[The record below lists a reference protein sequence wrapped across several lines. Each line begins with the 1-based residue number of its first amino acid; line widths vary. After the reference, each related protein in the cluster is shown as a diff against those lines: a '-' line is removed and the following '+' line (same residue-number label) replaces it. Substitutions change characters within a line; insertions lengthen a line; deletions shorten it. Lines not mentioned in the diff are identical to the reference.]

1 MRTMFCGKQGY
12 RDRNSQREGNIE
24 EYISNILGEIKNII
38 IYRGKKRS
46 RMQISI
52 RFR

>member
-1 MRTMFCGKQGY
+1 MRNMSCGKQGC

-38 IYRGKKRS
+38 ICKEERIEVECK
-46 RMQISI
+46 
-52 RFR
+52 